1 MEIQT
6 LNPATP
12 RQRQRIEAF
21 LKRNGLR
28 IDDMNYYA
36 AALDDDGE
44 MIAGGGLKDDVIKC
58 VAVDDAHKGEAIA
71 NTLVSHL
78 ISHANQEGYSCI
90 KLFTKPKNRQLFE
103 SLSFRLLA
111 EAPEAIL
118 METGIGGISNTVKA
132 LKKIKEESEKYK
144 EYNKECRE
152 DSKEC
157 KEDSKECK
165 EDCKECKEDSKEC
178 KEEEKTNLN
187 TSTPQHLNTSYLNT
201 STSQHLNT
209 SYLNT
214 STPHHLT
221 TTTPPRGVVV
231 MNCNPF
237 TLGHRYLIEQAA
249 KQVKRLYVMVVRED
263 CSLFAY
269 TERKAMVEQGVAD
282 IENVSVIDGSDYA
295 ISRATFPTY
304 FLKRLDD
311 AADTQMQLDLD
322 LFRRHIAPALGATVR
337 FVGTEPTDQL
347 TRRYN
352 QLMHEALTDVREI
365 DRLAKD
371 GNAVSASRVR
381 KAMEQGDMNTIRQLV
396 PPTTLPYIIAH
407 LATQALQA
415 ELDTTPKPGLVDK
428 DNNGAHRDMDHALM
442 QLSINTLHPYFMRLA
457 LLGFAD
463 TLPSH
468 TAIRDTGI
476 EAEKAMLAATNG
488 VNTHKGALFSMGLAV
503 VAAAYEEKKAAA
515 NKEEREEERKKEEKG
530 KERGKEEREDSQV
543 PLKSLESLE
552 SLAPLAPIESLAS
565 PLSSLQLTIKSL
577 AASFPDTSGTH
588 GSKAKQLSNGT
599 TTIKGALDN
608 AREGYEKLFAEW
620 LPFYN
625 ERRKSH
631 DAHAL
636 HKTLLRIMCDLD
648 DTNIIYRTNFAT
660 AEQVKQE
667 ARALLDNFKEAY
679 AAESKE
685 KCTSTIE
692 ECASAIEEKCA
703 SAELLALKDMDHR
716 YTARNISP
724 GGAADMLSLTVFIG
738 SIQTY

>member
-21 LKRNGLR
+21 LKRNALR

-36 AALDDDGE
+36 AVLDDDGE

-118 METGIGGISNTVKA
+118 METGIGGISNTVEA

-144 EYNKECRE
+144 EYNKEC
-152 DSKEC
+152 
-157 KEDSKECK
+157 KEDS
-165 EDCKECKEDSKEC
+165 KECKEDSKEC

-201 STSQHLNT
+201 TTPQHLNT
-209 SYLNT
+209 TL
-214 STPHHLT
+214 
-221 TTTPPRGVVV
+221 PRGGVVV
-231 MNCNPF
+231 INCNPF

-249 KQVKRLYVMVVRED
+249 KQVERLYVMVVREN

-304 FLKRLDD
+304 FLKRLND
-311 AADTQMQLDLD
+311 AADTQMLLDLD

-337 FVGTEPTDQL
+337 FVGTEPTDKL

-352 QLMHEALTDVREI
+352 QLMHEALKDVRETA
-365 DRLAKD
+365 RLEKD

-381 KAMEQGDMNTIRQLV
+381 KAMEEGDMNTIRQLV

-442 QLSINTLHPYFMRLA
+442 QLSINTLHPYFVRLA

-468 TAIRDTGI
+468 TSIRDTGI
-476 EAEKAMLAATNG
+476 EAEKAMLAATNS

-515 NKEEREEERKKEEKG
+515 NKEV
-530 KERGKEEREDSQV
+530 RGKEEREKEREEREDSLV
-543 PLKSLESLE
+543 SIENLSPL
-552 SLAPLAPIESLAS
+552 ESLAS
-565 PLSSLQLTIKSL
+565 PPSSLQLTIKAL

-588 GSKAKQLSNGT
+588 GSKAKLLSNGT

-625 ERRKSH
+625 ERRKNH

-648 DTNIIYRTNFAT
+648 DTNVIYRTNVAT
-660 AEQVKQE
+660 AEEVKQE
-667 ARALLDNFKEAY
+667 ARALLASFEEAY
-679 AAESKE
+679 AAQDKE
-685 KCTSTIE
+685 K
-692 ECASAIEEKCA
+692 CASAIEEKCA
-703 SAELLALKDMDHR
+703 SAELLALKDMDRR
-716 YTARNISP
+716 YTERNISP

>member
-36 AALDDDGE
+36 AVLDDDGE

-78 ISHANQEGYSCI
+78 ISHANQEGYGCI

-118 METGIGGISNTVKA
+118 METGIGGISNTVEA

-144 EYNKECRE
+144 EYNKEC
-152 DSKEC
+152 
-157 KEDSKECK
+157 KEDSKKCK
-165 EDCKECKEDSKEC
+165 ENTSY
-178 KEEEKTNLN
+178 LN

-201 STSQHLNT
+201 STPQHRNITL
-209 SYLNT
+209 
-214 STPHHLT
+214 
-221 TTTPPRGVVV
+221 PRGGVVV

-249 KQVKRLYVMVVRED
+249 KQVERLYVMVVRED

-311 AADTQMQLDLD
+311 AADTQMLLDLD

-352 QLMHEALTDVREI
+352 QLMHEALKDVRET
-365 DRLAKD
+365 DRLEKD

-381 KAMEQGDMNTIRQLV
+381 KAMEEGDMNTIRQLV

-442 QLSINTLHPYFMRLA
+442 QLSINTLHPYFVRLA

-468 TAIRDTGI
+468 TVIRDAGI
-476 EAEKAMLAATNG
+476 EAEKAMLEATNG

-515 NKEEREEERKKEEKG
+515 NKEERG
-530 KERGKEEREDSQV
+530 KEREEGY
-543 PLKSLESLE
+543 
-552 SLAPLAPIESLAS
+552 
-565 PLSSLQLTIKSL
+565 LSSLQLTIKAL

-608 AREGYEKLFAEW
+608 AREGYERLFAEW

-648 DTNIIYRTNFAT
+648 DTNVIYRTNVAT
-660 AEQVKQE
+660 AEEVKQE
-667 ARALLDNFKEAY
+667 ARALLASFEEAY
-679 AAESKE
+679 AAQDKE
-685 KCTSTIE
+685 K
-692 ECASAIEEKCA
+692 CASAIEEKCA
-703 SAELLALKDMDHR
+703 SAELLALKDMDRR
-716 YTARNISP
+716 YTERNISP

>member
-21 LKRNGLR
+21 LKRNALR
-28 IDDMNYYA
+28 INDMNYYA
-36 AALDDDGE
+36 AVLDDDGE

-78 ISHANQEGYSCI
+78 ISHANQEGYGCI

-118 METGIGGISNTVKA
+118 METGIGGISNTVEA

-144 EYNKECRE
+144 EYNKEC
-152 DSKEC
+152 
-157 KEDSKECK
+157 KEDN
-165 EDCKECKEDSKEC
+165 KECKEDSKEC

-187 TSTPQHLNTSYLNT
+187 TTTPQHLNTSYLNTSTPQHLNTSYLNT
-201 STSQHLNT
+201 STPQHLNT

-214 STPHHLT
+214 STPQHLNTSYLDASYLNTSPPQHLNT
-221 TTTPPRGVVV
+221 TMQPTGCII

-249 KQVKRLYVMVVRED
+249 KQVERLYVMVVKED

-295 ISRATFPTY
+295 INRATFPTY

-311 AADTQMQLDLD
+311 AADTQMLLDLD

-352 QLMHEALTDVREI
+352 QLMHEALKDVREI
-365 DRLAKD
+365 NRLEKD

-381 KAMEQGDMNTIRQLV
+381 KAMEEGDMNTIRQLV

-442 QLSINTLHPYFMRLA
+442 QLSINTLHPYFVRLA
-457 LLGFAD
+457 FLGFAD

-468 TAIRDTGI
+468 TVIRDAGI
-476 EAEKAMLAATNG
+476 EAEKAMLEATNG

-515 NKEEREEERKKEEKG
+515 NKEVRGKEREEEY
-530 KERGKEEREDSQV
+530 
-543 PLKSLESLE
+543 
-552 SLAPLAPIESLAS
+552 
-565 PLSSLQLTIKSL
+565 LSSLQLTIKAL

-648 DTNIIYRTNFAT
+648 DTNVIYRTNVVT
-660 AEQVKQE
+660 AEEVKQE
-667 ARALLDNFKEAY
+667 ARALLASFEEAY
-679 AAESKE
+679 AAEDKE
-685 KCTSTIE
+685 K
-692 ECASAIEEKCA
+692 CASAIEEKCA
-703 SAELLALKDMDHR
+703 SAELLALKDMDRR
-716 YTARNISP
+716 YTERNISP

>member
-21 LKRNGLR
+21 LKRNALR

-36 AALDDDGE
+36 AVLDDDGE

-78 ISHANQEGYSCI
+78 ISHANQKGYGCI

-152 DSKEC
+152 DSKDC

-165 EDCKECKEDSKEC
+165 ENSEEC
-178 KEEEKTNLN
+178 KEEVKTNLN

-201 STSQHLNT
+201 TTPQHLNT
-209 SYLNT
+209 PYLNT
-214 STPHHLT
+214 TTPQHFN
-221 TTTPPRGVVV
+221 TTPPRGGVVV

-249 KQVKRLYVMVVRED
+249 KQVERLYVMVIKED

-311 AADTQMQLDLD
+311 AADTQMLLDLD

-352 QLMHEALTDVREI
+352 QLMHEALKDVRET
-365 DRLAKD
+365 DRLEKD
-371 GNAVSASRVR
+371 GYAVSASRVR
-381 KAMEQGDMNTIRQLV
+381 KAMEEGDMNTIRQLV

-415 ELDTTPKPGLVDK
+415 ELNTTPKPGLVDK
-428 DNNGAHRDMDHALM
+428 ENNGAHRDMDHALM
-442 QLSINTLHPYFMRLA
+442 QLSINTLHPYFVRLA

-468 TAIRDTGI
+468 TSIRDAGI

-515 NKEEREEERKKEEKG
+515 SKEERGKKREEG
-530 KERGKEEREDSQV
+530 Y
-543 PLKSLESLE
+543 
-552 SLAPLAPIESLAS
+552 
-565 PLSSLQLTIKSL
+565 LSSLQLTIKAL

-588 GSKAKQLSNGT
+588 GSKAKQLSNGII
-599 TTIKGALDN
+599 TIKGALDN

-648 DTNIIYRTNFAT
+648 DTNVIYRTNVAT
-660 AEQVKQE
+660 AEEVKQE
-667 ARALLDNFKEAY
+667 ARALLASFEEAY
-679 AAESKE
+679 AAEDKE
-685 KCTSTIE
+685 K
-692 ECASAIEEKCA
+692 CASAIEEKCA
-703 SAELLALKDMDHR
+703 SAELLALKDMDRR
-716 YTARNISP
+716 YTERNISP

>member
-36 AALDDDGE
+36 AVLDDDGE

-78 ISHANQEGYSCI
+78 ISHANQEGYGCI

-118 METGIGGISNTVKA
+118 METGIGGISNTVEA

-144 EYNKECRE
+144 EYNKECKE

-165 EDCKECKEDSKEC
+165 EVV
-178 KEEEKTNLN
+178 KTNLN
-187 TSTPQHLNTSYLNT
+187 TTTPQHLNTPYLNT
-201 STSQHLNT
+201 ITPQHLNT
-209 SYLNT
+209 
-214 STPHHLT
+214 
-221 TTTPPRGVVV
+221 TPPRGGVVV

-249 KQVKRLYVMVVRED
+249 KQVERLYVMVVRED

-282 IENVSVIDGSDYA
+282 IENVNVIDGSDYA

-311 AADTQMQLDLD
+311 AADTQMLLDLD

-352 QLMHEALTDVREI
+352 QLMHEALKDVRETA
-365 DRLAKD
+365 RLEKD

-381 KAMEQGDMNTIRQLV
+381 KAMEGGDMNTIRQLV

-428 DNNGAHRDMDHALM
+428 DNNGAHRDMDYALM
-442 QLSINTLHPYFMRLA
+442 QLSINTLHPYFVRLA

-468 TAIRDTGI
+468 TSIRDAGI

-515 NKEEREEERKKEEKG
+515 NKEERGKKREEG
-530 KERGKEEREDSQV
+530 Y
-543 PLKSLESLE
+543 
-552 SLAPLAPIESLAS
+552 
-565 PLSSLQLTIKSL
+565 LSSLQLTIKAL

-625 ERRKSH
+625 ERRKNH

-648 DTNIIYRTNFAT
+648 DTNVIYRTNVAT
-660 AEQVKQE
+660 AEEVKQE
-667 ARALLDNFKEAY
+667 ARALLASFEEAY
-679 AAESKE
+679 AAEDKE
-685 KCTSTIE
+685 K
-692 ECASAIEEKCA
+692 CASAIEEKCA
-703 SAELLALKDMDHR
+703 SAELLALKDMDRR
-716 YTARNISP
+716 YTERNISP

>member
-132 LKKIKEESEKYK
+132 LEKT
-144 EYNKECRE
+144 RE
-152 DSKEC
+152 DGE
-157 KEDSKECK
+157 
-165 EDCKECKEDSKEC
+165 
-178 KEEEKTNLN
+178 
-187 TSTPQHLNTSYLNT
+187 
-201 STSQHLNT
+201 
-209 SYLNT
+209 
-214 STPHHLT
+214 
-221 TTTPPRGVVV
+221 RGVIV

-249 KQVKRLYVMVVRED
+249 KQVERLYVMVVRED

-282 IENVSVIDGSDYA
+282 IENVTVIDGSDYA

-311 AADTQMQLDLD
+311 AADTQMLLDLD

-352 QLMHEALTDVREI
+352 QLMHEALKDVREI

-396 PPTTLPYIIAH
+396 PPTTLPYIIAQ

-442 QLSINTLHPYFMRLA
+442 QLSINTLHPYFVRLA

-515 NKEEREEERKKEEKG
+515 NKEERKKEEKG

-543 PLKSLESLE
+543 PLKSL
-552 SLAPLAPIESLAS
+552 APLESLAS

-648 DTNIIYRTNFAT
+648 DTNVIYRTDFAT

-667 ARALLDNFKEAY
+667 ARALLDNFEEAY

-685 KCTSTIE
+685 KS
-692 ECASAIEEKCA
+692 ASAIEEKCA
-703 SAELLALKDMDHR
+703 SAELLALKDMDRR

>member
-6 LNPATP
+6 LNPTTP

-28 IDDMNYYA
+28 FDDMNYYA
-36 AALDDDGE
+36 AMLDDDGE

-78 ISHANQEGYSCI
+78 ISHANQEGYGCI

-111 EAPEAIL
+111 EAPEAVL
-118 METGIGGISNTVKA
+118 METGIGGISNTVEA

-144 EYNKECRE
+144 EYNKECKE
-152 DSKEC
+152 DNKEC
-157 KEDSKECK
+157 KEDNKECK
-165 EDCKECKEDSKEC
+165 EDNKECKEDSKEC

-187 TSTPQHLNTSYLNT
+187 TTTPQHLNTSYLNTTTPQHLNTSYLNTSTPQHLNTSYLNT
-201 STSQHLNT
+201 STPQHLNT
-209 SYLNT
+209 T
-214 STPHHLT
+214 MQPT
-221 TTTPPRGVVV
+221 GCIV

-249 KQVKRLYVMVVRED
+249 KQVERLYVMVVRED

-311 AADTQMQLDLD
+311 AADTQMLLDLD

-352 QLMHEALTDVREI
+352 QLMHEALKDVREI
-365 DRLAKD
+365 NRLEKD

-381 KAMEQGDMNTIRQLV
+381 KAMEEGDMNTIRQLV

-442 QLSINTLHPYFMRLA
+442 QLSINTLHPYFVRLA
-457 LLGFAD
+457 FLGFAD

-468 TAIRDTGI
+468 TVIRDAGI
-476 EAEKAMLAATNG
+476 EAEKAMLEATNG

-515 NKEEREEERKKEEKG
+515 NKEVRGKEREEEY
-530 KERGKEEREDSQV
+530 
-543 PLKSLESLE
+543 
-552 SLAPLAPIESLAS
+552 
-565 PLSSLQLTIKSL
+565 LSSLQLTIKAL

-648 DTNIIYRTNFAT
+648 DTNVIYRTNVVT
-660 AEQVKQE
+660 AEEVKQE
-667 ARALLDNFKEAY
+667 ARALLASFEEAY
-679 AAESKE
+679 AAEDKE
-685 KCTSTIE
+685 K
-692 ECASAIEEKCA
+692 CASAIEEKCA
-703 SAELLALKDMDHR
+703 SAELLALKDMDRR
-716 YTARNISP
+716 YTERNISP

>member
-21 LKRNGLR
+21 LKRNALR

-36 AALDDDGE
+36 AVLDDDGE

-78 ISHANQEGYSCI
+78 ISHANQEGYGCI

-118 METGIGGISNTVKA
+118 METGIGGISNTVEA

-144 EYNKECRE
+144 EYNKECKE
-152 DSKEC
+152 DNKECKEDNKEC

-165 EDCKECKEDSKEC
+165 ED
-178 KEEEKTNLN
+178 EKTNLNTTTPHHLNTSYLNTTTPQHLNTSYLN

-201 STSQHLNT
+201 STPQHLNT
-209 SYLNT
+209 T
-214 STPHHLT
+214 MQPT
-221 TTTPPRGVVV
+221 GCIV

-249 KQVKRLYVMVVRED
+249 KQVERLYVMVVRED

-311 AADTQMQLDLD
+311 AADTQMLLDLD

-352 QLMHEALTDVREI
+352 QLMHEALKDVREI
-365 DRLAKD
+365 NRLEKD

-381 KAMEQGDMNTIRQLV
+381 KAMEEGDMNTIRQLV

-442 QLSINTLHPYFMRLA
+442 QLSINTLHPYFVRLA
-457 LLGFAD
+457 FLGFAD

-468 TAIRDTGI
+468 TVIRDAGI
-476 EAEKAMLAATNG
+476 EAEKAMLEATNG

-515 NKEEREEERKKEEKG
+515 NKEERGKEERKEERG
-530 KERGKEEREDSQV
+530 KEREKEEREDSQV
-543 PLKSLESLE
+543 SLKN
-552 SLAPLAPIESLAS
+552 LAPLESLAS
-565 PLSSLQLTIKSL
+565 PLSSLQLTIKAL

-588 GSKAKQLSNGT
+588 GSKAKLLSNGT
-599 TTIKGALDN
+599 ITIKGALDN

-648 DTNIIYRTNFAT
+648 DTNVIYRTNVVT
-660 AEQVKQE
+660 AEEVKQE
-667 ARALLDNFKEAY
+667 ARALLASFEEAY
-679 AAESKE
+679 AAEDKE
-685 KCTSTIE
+685 K
-692 ECASAIEEKCA
+692 CASAIEEKCA
-703 SAELLALKDMDHR
+703 SAELLALKDMDRR
-716 YTARNISP
+716 YTERNISP

>member
-36 AALDDDGE
+36 AVLDDDGE

-78 ISHANQEGYSCI
+78 ISHANQEGYGCI

-118 METGIGGISNTVKA
+118 METGIGNTVEA

-144 EYNKECRE
+144 EYNKEC
-152 DSKEC
+152 
-157 KEDSKECK
+157 KEDSKKCK
-165 EDCKECKEDSKEC
+165 E
-178 KEEEKTNLN
+178 
-187 TSTPQHLNTSYLNT
+187 NTSYLNT
-201 STSQHLNT
+201 TTPQHL
-209 SYLNT
+209 
-214 STPHHLT
+214 
-221 TTTPPRGVVV
+221 TTTPPRGGVVV

-249 KQVKRLYVMVVRED
+249 KQVERLYVMVVRED

-269 TERKAMVEQGVAD
+269 TERKAMVELGVAD
-282 IENVSVIDGSDYA
+282 IENVSVSDYA

-311 AADTQMQLDLD
+311 AADTQMLLDLD

-352 QLMHEALTDVREI
+352 QLMHDALKDVRET
-365 DRLAKD
+365 DRLEKD

-381 KAMEQGDMNTIRQLV
+381 KAMEEGDMNTIRQLV

-428 DNNGAHRDMDHALM
+428 DNNGAHRDMDYAMM
-442 QLSINTLHPYFMRLA
+442 QLSINTLHPYFVRLA

-468 TAIRDTGI
+468 TSIRDAGI
-476 EAEKAMLAATNG
+476 EAEKAMLAATNS

-515 NKEEREEERKKEEKG
+515 NKEERG
-530 KERGKEEREDSQV
+530 KEREEEY
-543 PLKSLESLE
+543 
-552 SLAPLAPIESLAS
+552 
-565 PLSSLQLTIKSL
+565 LSSLQLTIKAL

-625 ERRKSH
+625 ERRKNH

-648 DTNIIYRTNFAT
+648 DTNVIYRTNVAT
-660 AEQVKQE
+660 AEEVKQE
-667 ARALLDNFKEAY
+667 ARALLASFEEAY
-679 AAESKE
+679 AAEDKE
-685 KCTSTIE
+685 K
-692 ECASAIEEKCA
+692 CASAIEEKCA
-703 SAELLALKDMDHR
+703 SAELLALKDMDRR
-716 YTARNISP
+716 YTERNISP

>member
-21 LKRNGLR
+21 LKRNALR

-36 AALDDDGE
+36 AVLDDDGE

-78 ISHANQEGYSCI
+78 ISHANQEGYGCI

-118 METGIGGISNTVKA
+118 METGIGGISNTVEA

-144 EYNKECRE
+144 EYNKEC
-152 DSKEC
+152 
-157 KEDSKECK
+157 KEDN
-165 EDCKECKEDSKEC
+165 KECKEDSKEC

-187 TSTPQHLNTSYLNT
+187 TTTPQHLNTSYLTT
-201 STSQHLNT
+201 SP
-209 SYLNT
+209 
-214 STPHHLT
+214 PHHLT
-221 TTTPPRGVVV
+221 TTMQPTGCIV

-249 KQVKRLYVMVVRED
+249 KQVERLYVMVVRED

-311 AADTQMQLDLD
+311 AADTQMLLDLD

-352 QLMHEALTDVREI
+352 QLMHEALKDVREI
-365 DRLAKD
+365 NRLEKD

-381 KAMEQGDMNTIRQLV
+381 KAMEEGDMNTIRQLV

-428 DNNGAHRDMDHALM
+428 DNNGAHRDMDYALM
-442 QLSINTLHPYFMRLA
+442 QLSINTLHPYFVRLA
-457 LLGFAD
+457 FLGFAD

-468 TAIRDTGI
+468 TVIRDAGI
-476 EAEKAMLAATNG
+476 EAEKAMLEATNG

-515 NKEEREEERKKEEKG
+515 NKEVRGKEREEEY
-530 KERGKEEREDSQV
+530 
-543 PLKSLESLE
+543 
-552 SLAPLAPIESLAS
+552 
-565 PLSSLQLTIKSL
+565 LSSLQLTIKAL

-648 DTNIIYRTNFAT
+648 DTNVIYRTNVAT
-660 AEQVKQE
+660 AEEVKQE
-667 ARALLDNFKEAY
+667 ARALLASFEEAY
-679 AAESKE
+679 AAEDKE
-685 KCTSTIE
+685 K
-692 ECASAIEEKCA
+692 CASAIEEKCA
-703 SAELLALKDMDHR
+703 SAELLALKDMDRR
-716 YTARNISP
+716 YTERNISP

>member
-36 AALDDDGE
+36 AVLDDDGE

-71 NTLVSHL
+71 NTLVSRL
-78 ISHANQEGYSCI
+78 ISHANQEGYGCI

-118 METGIGGISNTVKA
+118 METGIGGIYNTVEA

-144 EYNKECRE
+144 EYNKECKK

-157 KEDSKECK
+157 KEVV
-165 EDCKECKEDSKEC
+165 
-178 KEEEKTNLN
+178 KTNLN
-187 TSTPQHLNTSYLNT
+187 TTTPQHLNTSYLNT

-214 STPHHLT
+214 STPQHLN
-221 TTTPPRGVVV
+221 TTPPRGGIVV

-249 KQVKRLYVMVVRED
+249 KQVERLYVMVVRED
-263 CSLFAY
+263 RSLFAY
-269 TERKAMVEQGVAD
+269 TERKAMVERGVAD
-282 IENVSVIDGSDYA
+282 IENVNVIDGSDYA

-311 AADTQMQLDLD
+311 AADTQMLLDLD

-352 QLMHEALTDVREI
+352 QLMHEALKDVRET
-365 DRLAKD
+365 DRLEKD
-371 GNAVSASRVR
+371 GYAVSASRVR
-381 KAMEQGDMNTIRQLV
+381 KAMEEGDMNTIRQLV

-442 QLSINTLHPYFMRLA
+442 QLSINTLHPYFVRLA

-468 TAIRDTGI
+468 TSIRDAGI

-503 VAAAYEEKKAAA
+503 VAAAYEEKKTAA
-515 NKEEREEERKKEEKG
+515 NKEEREERKKEEKG
-530 KERGKEEREDSQV
+530 KERGKEERGKEEREDSLV
-543 PLKSLESLE
+543 SIE
-552 SLAPLAPIESLAS
+552 SLAPLESLAS
-565 PLSSLQLTIKSL
+565 PLSSLQLTIKAL

-625 ERRKSH
+625 ERRKNH

-648 DTNIIYRTNFAT
+648 DTNVIYRTNVAT
-660 AEQVKQE
+660 AEEVKQE
-667 ARALLDNFKEAY
+667 ARALLASFEEAY
-679 AAESKE
+679 AAEDKE
-685 KCTSTIE
+685 K
-692 ECASAIEEKCA
+692 CASAIEEKCA
-703 SAELLALKDMDHR
+703 SAELLALKDMDRR
-716 YTARNISP
+716 YTERNISP

>member
-36 AALDDDGE
+36 AVLDDDGE

-118 METGIGGISNTVKA
+118 METGIGGISNTVEA

-144 EYNKECRE
+144 EYNKEC
-152 DSKEC
+152 
-157 KEDSKECK
+157 KEDSKKCK
-165 EDCKECKEDSKEC
+165 ENTS
-178 KEEEKTNLN
+178 NLN
-187 TSTPQHLNTSYLNT
+187 TSTPQHL
-201 STSQHLNT
+201 
-209 SYLNT
+209 
-214 STPHHLT
+214 T
-221 TTTPPRGVVV
+221 TTLPRGGVVV

-249 KQVKRLYVMVVRED
+249 KQVERLYVMVVREN

-311 AADTQMQLDLD
+311 AADTQMLLDLD
-322 LFRRHIAPALGATVR
+322 LFRRHISPALGATVR
-337 FVGTEPTDQL
+337 FVGTEPTDLL

-352 QLMHEALTDVREI
+352 QLMHEALKDVRETA
-365 DRLAKD
+365 RLEKD
-371 GNAVSASRVR
+371 GYAVSASRVR
-381 KAMEQGDMNTIRQLV
+381 KAMEEGDMNTIRQLV

-428 DNNGAHRDMDHALM
+428 DNNGAHRDMDYAMM
-442 QLSINTLHPYFMRLA
+442 QLSINTLHPYFVRLA

-468 TAIRDTGI
+468 TSIRDAGI

-503 VAAAYEEKKAAA
+503 VAAAYKEKKAAA
-515 NKEEREEERKKEEKG
+515 NKEERGKEERKE
-530 KERGKEEREDSQV
+530 ERGKERE
-543 PLKSLESLE
+543 EGY
-552 SLAPLAPIESLAS
+552 
-565 PLSSLQLTIKSL
+565 LSSLQLTIKAL

-625 ERRKSH
+625 ERRKNH

-648 DTNIIYRTNFAT
+648 DTNVIYRTNVAT
-660 AEQVKQE
+660 AEEVKQE
-667 ARALLDNFKEAY
+667 ARALLASFEEAY
-679 AAESKE
+679 AAQDK
-685 KCTSTIE
+685 
-692 ECASAIEEKCA
+692 EKCA
-703 SAELLALKDMDHR
+703 SAELLALKDMDRR
-716 YTARNISP
+716 YTVRNISP